1 MPHCPT
7 APMPQ
12 CPNAPTPQVL
22 TIKPSNSINSIRNC
36 FSVEAVIMARTFPAY
51 PYPNPNQARTFPA
64 YGPICCRTNNSMGVG
79 FGLMGLE
86 HPAFKGDAEVS

>member
-1 MPHCPT
+1 MPNCPT

-51 PYPNPNQARTFPA
+51 
-64 YGPICCRTNNSMGVG
+64 GPICCRTNNSMGVG